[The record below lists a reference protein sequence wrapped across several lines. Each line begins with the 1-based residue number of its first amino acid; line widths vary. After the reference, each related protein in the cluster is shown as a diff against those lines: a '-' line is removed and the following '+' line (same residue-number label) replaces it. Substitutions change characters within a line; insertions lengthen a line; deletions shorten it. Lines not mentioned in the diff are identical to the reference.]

1 MSQIGIAW
9 GSVLFFWNIGLAPVA
24 ETQLVAEKGVCQL

>member
-24 ETQLVAEKGVCQL
+24 ETKLVAEKGV